1 MCSVIAAGMIA
12 LDPDYVALYE
22 DNFAHFDEE
31 LEALQGR
38 MEEALIAAPEHSVAV
53 AHEGSST

>member
-1 MCSVIAAGMIA
+1 M
-12 LDPDYVALYE
+12 ALYE